1 MLQMQESR
9 GESNNLILQG
19 NQNYAQEEIA
29 EIPDDIRYF
38 INSFALNVK
47 TAEGKI
53 LRLPVGGNFDVSKI
67 LKFLNKVKLA
77 DDKSLISVFDI
88 TTVV

>member
-1 MLQMQESR
+1 M
-9 GESNNLILQG
+9 
-19 NQNYAQEEIA
+19 
-29 EIPDDIRYF
+29 
-38 INSFALNVK
+38 K

-88 TTVV
+88 NSGVKEVDDEYFIQNSKDVVININPVANTQVKVKLKA